1 MALSPDGCWLRC
13 LWLYSMALSNLCDG
27 DLADWVCFGLGAL
40 PLWDLYGCTC
50 ADLLIDCVE
59 MGR

>member
-1 MALSPDGCWLRC
+1 
-13 LWLYSMALSNLCDG
+13 MALSNLCDG
-27 DLADWVCFGLGAL
+27 DLADWVCFGLRAL